1 MRSDAL
7 RCTQMHSDALRCNQ
21 MQSDA
26 LTSWMRSKPYGPH
39 ETPNAMQMVTNGSPS
54 GAKS

>member
-1 MRSDAL
+1 
-7 RCTQMHSDALRCNQ
+7 MH
-21 MQSDA
+21 SDA